1 MAYINIMQKVLE
13 SSLTVKNWN
22 EMFQAALDKT
32 EKMKT
37 VQIDNR
43 VGGHAGIMRNKVT
56 STNPTLALVK
66 AKEEASK
73 AIYQLAK
80 AKKVAVQSE
89 AFVMKKYTDF
99 VEADR

>member
-1 MAYINIMQKVLE
+1 M
-13 SSLTVKNWN
+13 KNWN

-80 AKKVAVQSE
+80 AKKVAVLSE
-89 AFVMKKYTDF
+89 AFVMKEYTDF
-99 VEADR
+99 VEADK